1 MDETSE
7 TTSLRAVDRNLYVIL
22 TLALALGAGG
32 WIAEVAG
39 APELNNAAMLGAGLA
54 WVVQA
59 ASFWKL
65 AGAIL
70 NGRSAMGPW
79 AGGMAARG
87 GGLLLLWLFAGQY
100 GDGGRVVAV
109 AYGLT
114 LLVFLLLE
122 ALVLWRGSTR

>member
-1 MDETSE
+1 MRE
-7 TTSLRAVDRNLYVIL
+7 TSLRAADRNLYVVS
-22 TLALALGAGG
+22 TLALSLGSGFV
-32 WIAEVAG
+32 IANVAG
-39 APELNNAAMLGAGLA
+39 APGAIGAATLGAVVA

-65 AGAIL
+65 AGAML
-70 NGRSAMGPW
+70 EGRSAMGPW

-87 GGLLLLWLFAGQY
+87 GGLLLVWLLAGRY
-100 GDGGRVVAV
+100 GEGGRVVAV

-122 ALVLWRGSTR
+122 AWVLWRGSTR

>member
-1 MDETSE
+1 MRE
-7 TTSLRAVDRNLYVIL
+7 TSLRAADRNLYVIL
-22 TLALALGAGG
+22 TLALALGTGG
-32 WIAEVAG
+32 WIADVAG
-39 APELNNAAMLGAGLA
+39 APERTNAARLGAVVA
-54 WVVQA
+54 WAVQA
-59 ASFWKL
+59 GSFWIL

-70 NGRSAMGPW
+70 EGRSAMGPW
-79 AGGMAARG
+79 AAGMAARG

-100 GDGGRVVAV
+100 EDGGRVVAV